1 MISWLSLIICG
12 KMEMS
17 LWLAYGAVQWVLSL
31 GSVDSPLFFLSFPF
45 FFFPRCVISLGLCS
59 RGPVAVLRPS
69 HLFIYH
75 WFHSLMY
82 GAEDPS
88 IAGMVLDSPFSDLV
102 DLMMELV
109 GTYKFPLPK
118 FTVSHHSV
126 TLRELYSSLIHSLS
140 VFCVMIYNN
149 RK

>member
-1 MISWLSLIICG
+1 MDLLQC
-12 KMEMS
+12 KALLFTYLPLMMS
-17 LWLAYGAVQWVLSL
+17 
-31 GSVDSPLFFLSFPF
+31 
-45 FFFPRCVISLGLCS
+45 
-59 RGPVAVLRPS
+59 
-69 HLFIYH
+69 
-75 WFHSLMY
+75 HSLMY
-82 GAEDPS
+82 GAGDPS

>member
-1 MISWLSLIICG
+1 M
-12 KMEMS
+12 MS
-17 LWLAYGAVQWVLSL
+17 
-31 GSVDSPLFFLSFPF
+31 
-45 FFFPRCVISLGLCS
+45 
-59 RGPVAVLRPS
+59 
-69 HLFIYH
+69 
-75 WFHSLMY
+75 HSLMC
-82 GAEDPS
+82 GAGDPS